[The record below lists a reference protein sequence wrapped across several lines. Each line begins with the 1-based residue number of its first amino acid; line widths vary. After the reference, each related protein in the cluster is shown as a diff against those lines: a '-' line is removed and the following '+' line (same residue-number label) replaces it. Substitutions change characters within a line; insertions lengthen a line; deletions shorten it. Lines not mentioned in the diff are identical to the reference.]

1 MRNFQDTFETHNWPF
16 SAFSICMAVPLTLVD
31 SFRKLE
37 NRYDELGTN
46 LISIV
51 SRHFLSWDAVW
62 SAKENSRL
70 GKKKILPFSRGGFT
84 IALVRLGNKQEN
96 PV

>member
-1 MRNFQDTFETHNWPF
+1 MRNFQDTFETHHWSF

-46 LISIV
+46 LISIA

-70 GKKKILPFSRGGFT
+70 GKKKILPFSRGSFT
-84 IALVRLGNKQEN
+84 TALVRLGNKQEN

>member
-46 LISIV
+46 LISIA

-70 GKKKILPFSRGGFT
+70 GKKKILPFSRGSFT

>member
-1 MRNFQDTFETHNWPF
+1 MRNFQDTFETHNWSF
-16 SAFSICMAVPLTLVD
+16 SAFSICMTVPLTLVD

-37 NRYDELGTN
+37 NRYDELGTK
-46 LISIV
+46 LISIA

-70 GKKKILPFSRGGFT
+70 GKKKILPFSRGSFT